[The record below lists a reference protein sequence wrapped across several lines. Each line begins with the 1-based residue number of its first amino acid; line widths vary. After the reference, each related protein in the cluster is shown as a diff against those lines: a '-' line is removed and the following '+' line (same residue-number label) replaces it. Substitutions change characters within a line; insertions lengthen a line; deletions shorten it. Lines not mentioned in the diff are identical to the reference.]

1 MADEGKEFPD
11 DFDPVPTPLTGA
23 ERLLVEKGTATI
35 DDIKAFARTN
45 LPAPSAASDAATK
58 GYVDARPGA
67 EEWSEHAA
75 TQDVDLDGH
84 KLTGL
89 GEPTD
94 AADAANK
101 DYVDSKVAAWSALPA
116 STNID
121 ANGKRIV
128 SLGDPNNLGDAATK
142 GYVDSIAGLA
152 ASIAEGELPLTRD
165 TGNDVNV
172 SAAAAG
178 PLRFTRIGRTVTLS
192 GLIQLTADS
201 AGAATAAF
209 TGIAG
214 AALPATNNT
223 WRGIITDQTSG
234 ATKNLNIMV
243 YAGASGFRYTVV
255 GAEAGASYRISF
267 VMAYRSAA

>member
-1 MADEGKEFPD
+1 MPKEFPD
-11 DFDPVPTPLTGA
+11 EFSPVPTPLTGS
-23 ERLLVEKGTATI
+23 ERVLVEKGTTTV
-35 DDIKAFARTN
+35 DDIKTFSRTG
-45 LPAPSAASDAATK
+45 LPVPSAAS
-58 GYVDARPGA
+58 
-67 EEWSEHAA
+67 
-75 TQDVDLDGH
+75 
-84 KLTGL
+84 
-89 GEPTD
+89 
-94 AADAANK
+94 
-101 DYVDSKVAAWSALPA
+101 
-116 STNID
+116 
-121 ANGKRIV
+121 
-128 SLGDPNNLGDAATK
+128 DAATK

-165 TGNDVNV
+165 AGNDVNV

-178 PLRFTRIGRTVTLS
+178 PLRYTRIGRTVTLS

-223 WRGIITDQTSG
+223 WRGIISDQASG

-243 YAGASGFRYTVV
+243 YSGASGFRYTVV
-255 GAEAGASYRISF
+255 GAEAGASYRLSF

>member
-1 MADEGKEFPD
+1 MADDGKEFPD
-11 DFDPVPTPLTGA
+11 EFSPVPTPLTGS
-23 ERLLVEKGTATI
+23 ERILVEKGTATI
-35 DDIKAFARTN
+35 DDVKAFARTN
-45 LPAPSAASDAATK
+45 LPDPSAVSDAATK
-58 GYVDARPGA
+58 GYVDAAVSDSGGGGGDA
-67 EEWSEHAA
+67 SDWA
-75 TQDVDLDGH
+75 TH
-84 KLTGL
+84 
-89 GEPTD
+89 
-94 AADAANK
+94 
-101 DYVDSKVAAWSALPA
+101 PA
-116 STNID
+116 VQNID
-121 ANGKRIV
+121 ANSKRIT
-128 SLGDPNNLGDAATK
+128 SLAEPLQSGDAATK
-142 GYVDSIAGLA
+142 GYVDGIAGLA

-223 WRGIITDQTSG
+223 WRSIITDQTSG